1 MRRGQNPVKFIKE
14 VAKPERITVAV
25 LNYIPILS
33 GYYAEM
39 LDVLKANLNSLR
51 EGADLPFDLMV
62 FDNGSCEEVKQ
73 YLADEA
79 DQDRIQYLI
88 FSQKNLGKGGAW
100 NIIFGGAPGE
110 VLVYSDNDAYF
121 YKGWLSNSLKIL
133 EGFPNVGMVTARPY
147 RMREEINTGT
157 VKWAENNPEVKVEK
171 GQFMSWEDF
180 SSFVMSLGNSEEQAR
195 EWYQTSEDI
204 YLTYKDV
211 KAQVGASHWQFMAYK
226 SVLQQFLP
234 FSMDRAMGQVK
245 QLDERMNQLGY
256 LRLMPTVPYAQNMSN
271 TTAASGVGIK
281 NPAMGKSP
289 LKQRFFDLPLVKRP
303 LMNLYDKIF
312 KLYY

>member
-39 LDVLKANLNSLR
+39 LDVLKANLSSLR
-51 EGADLPFDLMV
+51 DGADLPFDLMV
-62 FDNGSCEEVKQ
+62 FDNGSCAEVKDFLQ
-73 YLADEA
+73 AEVEA
-79 DQDRIQYLI
+79 GNIQYLLL
-88 FSQKNLGKGGAW
+88 SGKNLGKGGAW
-100 NIIFGGAPGE
+100 NIIFSGAPGE
-110 VLVYSDNDAYF
+110 IIVYTDNDAYF
-121 YKGWLSNSLKIL
+121 YHGWLSASLKIL
-133 EGFPNVGMVTARPY
+133 EAYPRVGMVTARPY

-157 VKWAENNPEVKVEK
+157 VAWSEKTPGVTVEK

-180 SSFVMSLGNSEEQAR
+180 SSFVLSLGNSEEQAR
-195 EWYQTSEDI
+195 EWYETSQDI
-204 YLTYKDV
+204 YLTYHGV
-211 KAQVGASHWQFMAYK
+211 QAQVGASHWQFMAYK

-245 QLDERMNQLGY
+245 QLDERMNGLGY

-271 TTAASGVGIK
+271 TLPAGSGEISKQGSSAAGQKRS
-281 NPAMGKSP
+281 
-289 LKQRFFDLPLVKRP
+289 FFDLPVIKRL
-303 LMNLYDKIF
+303 LMRMYDKIF

>member
-14 VAKPERITVAV
+14 VARPERITVAV
-25 LNYIPILS
+25 LNYIPLLS

-51 EGADLPFDLMV
+51 EGADLPFDLMI

-73 YLADEA
+73 YLEDEA
-79 DQDRIQYLI
+79 NQGRIQYLV

-100 NIIFGGAPGE
+100 NFIFGGAPGE
-110 VLVYSDNDAYF
+110 ILVYSDNDAYF
-121 YKGWLSNSLKIL
+121 YQGWLSASLKIL
-133 EGFPNVGMVTARPY
+133 ETYPNVGMVTARPF

-157 VKWAENNPEVKVEK
+157 VQWAENNPEVKVEK

-180 SSFVMSLGNSEEQAR
+180 SSFVMSLGNSEEKAR
-195 EWYQTSEDI
+195 EYYETSVDI
-204 YLTYKDV
+204 HLTYQDV

-226 SVLQQFLP
+226 SLLQQFLP
-234 FSMDRAMGQVK
+234 FSMDRAMGQVR
-245 QLDERMNQLGY
+245 QLDERMNQMGY
-256 LRLMPTVPYAQNMSN
+256 LRLMPTIPYAQNMSN
-271 TTAASGVGIK
+271 TTAASGAGIK
-281 NPAMGKSP
+281 SPADRKNP

-303 LMNLYDKIF
+303 LMSLYDKIF

>member
-51 EGADLPFDLMV
+51 DGADLPFDLMV
-62 FDNGSCEEVKQ
+62 FDNGSCEDVQQ
-73 YLADEA
+73 YLMLEA
-79 DQDRIQYLI
+79 NQGRIQYLI

-100 NIIFGGAPGE
+100 NMIFGGAPGE
-110 VLVYSDNDAYF
+110 VIVYSDNDAYF
-121 YKGWLSNSLKIL
+121 YKGWLSASLKIL
-133 EGFPNVGMVTARPY
+133 ETYPNVGMVTARPF

-157 VKWAENNPEVKVEK
+157 VHWAENNADVKIEK
-171 GQFMSWEDF
+171 GQFLSWEDF
-180 SSFVMSLGNSEEQAR
+180 SSFVMSLGNSEQQAR
-195 EWYQTSEDI
+195 EWYETSLDI
-204 YLTYKDV
+204 HLTYKNV

-234 FSMDRAMGQVK
+234 FNMERAMGQVR
-245 QLDERMNQLGY
+245 QLDERMNELGY
-256 LRLMPTVPYAQNMSN
+256 LRLMPSLPYAQNMSN
-271 TTAASGVGIK
+271 TTAAAGVETT
-281 NPAMGKSP
+281 NPSAQEKP
-289 LKQRFFDLPLVKRP
+289 YKARFFNLPFVKRP